1 MTDAQ
6 LQRCRQRLEQF
17 LADLLEPVGRSERR
31 HWGSVY
37 VRGLLLNGERKS
49 IEPLAARLPDGNVQA
64 MQQLVGQSP
73 WVWKP
78 IWERLGKRM
87 TAELEPDSAWVVD
100 DTGFPK
106 QGNHSVGVARQ
117 YSGTLGKT
125 ANCQVAVSIHLVSEN
140 GNAPLG
146 WRLYLPES
154 WANDEQ
160 RRQEADIPAE
170 ITFQTKWQLA
180 LDIIDQI
187 RSWGLPDRIV
197 LADAGYGESTEFR
210 EALEQRQL
218 RYGVGVGPQVGVW
231 LKPPKLEKQEHGR
244 KSKGRPPSVW
254 HYGDQRPLAVKA
266 VAQKAKGWKKI
277 RWREGSKGW
286 LESRFWATRVQPSHG
301 FHEGKP
307 PHKQV
312 WLLVQWPESEQAPIN
327 YFFCDLPEHYSLRRL
342 VRLAK
347 SRWQIE
353 QGYQQ
358 LKEELGLDHYEGRRW
373 QGWHH
378 HVTLVMMAYAFL
390 TLETLRSKKTSGWT
404 LPRTR
409 RELQYLL
416 CTWTGVCCYCGQQA
430 GKRSNRSP

>member
-6 LQRCRQRLEQF
+6 VERCSQRLERF
-17 LADLLEPVGRSERR
+17 LMDLLEPVGRSERR
-31 HWGSVY
+31 RWGAVY

-64 MQQLVGQSP
+64 LQQFIGQSP
-73 WVWKP
+73 WGWNPV
-78 IWERLGKRM
+78 WERLGKRM

-106 QGNHSVGVARQ
+106 QGDHSVGVARQ

-125 ANCQVAVSIHLVSEN
+125 ANCQVAVSIHLVSQN

-154 WANDEQ
+154 WAKDKE
-160 RRQEADIPAE
+160 RRQEAGIPAE
-170 ITFQTKWQLA
+170 ILFRPKWQLA
-180 LDIIDQI
+180 LEIIDQL
-187 RSWGLPDRIV
+187 RSWGLPDRVV

-210 EALEQRQL
+210 ESLEQRRL
-218 RYGVGVGPQVGVW
+218 SYAVGVGPQVGVW
-231 LKPPKLEKQEHGR
+231 LTPPQPTLLPAKR
-244 KSKGRPPSVW
+244 RGRPPGAW
-254 HYGDQRPLAVKA
+254 HYGDQRPLSVKA
-266 VAQKAKGWKKI
+266 VAQQAKGWKKI

-307 PHKQV
+307 PHKEV
-312 WLLVQWPESEQAPIN
+312 WLLVEWPESEKAPIN
-327 YFFCDLPEHYSLRRL
+327 YFFCDLPAGYSLRRL

-358 LKEELGLDHYEGRRW
+358 LKEELGLDHYEGRSW

-378 HVTLVMMAYAFL
+378 HVTLVMMAYGFL
-390 TLETLRSKKTSGWT
+390 TLETLRTKKNFWVD
-404 LPRTR
+404 PA
-409 RELQYLL
+409 ED
-416 CTWTGVCCYCGQQA
+416 A
-430 GKRSNRSP
+430 P